1 MDGESALT
9 LPPGVWLDTVDST
22 MDEAKRR
29 LAQGAFEGTG
39 FVVADHQT
47 AGRGTR
53 GRVWVSPAEG
63 LFLSLVL
70 QATVDDPLALTSAYT
85 QAAGVACVEALQL
98 ATGVQPVLKPIND
111 VMLHTPQGVKKLGG
125 ILVEADVKAG
135 QFQWVITGV
144 GLNWRHPDFEVPDG
158 NTPVGLESVLSP
170 AAFAR
175 LNKDTVIE
183 TLIAK
188 LCFWQSLVK
197 AGQLG
202 QVERAYAQRLMPK
215 S

>member
-111 VMLHTPQGVKKLGG
+111 VMLHTPQGVK
-125 ILVEADVKAG
+125 
-135 QFQWVITGV
+135 
-144 GLNWRHPDFEVPDG
+144 NWGHPGRSRCEGRPV
-158 NTPVGLESVLSP
+158 PVGHYRGRPQL
-170 AAFAR
+170 AAPRLRGAR
-175 LNKDTVIE
+175 RQHTGG
-183 TLIAK
+183 A
-188 LCFWQSLVK
+188 
-197 AGQLG
+197 
-202 QVERAYAQRLMPK
+202 
-215 S
+215 